1 MKKYLAN
8 PLINVPR
15 WLETVIHCILFLL
28 ALLLGNFIGVNKGIE
43 FSDFVNFTESGYK
56 LIFLDLLLFYSM
68 KLLGNHTA
76 VDSVVID
83 NENRNV
89 KAEYWLY
96 YLIKRRIT
104 IGFDEMSFKN
114 KNDNLIMGGFSL
126 RLYQNGKHVI
136 KLNSRNGWRSR
147 QIDEIISELVKIKP
161 PIKPLVERP
170 TWR

>member
-1 MKKYLAN
+1 MKKYIAN
-8 PLINVPR
+8 PLINTPR
-15 WLETVIHCILFLL
+15 WFETFIHCNLFL
-28 ALLLGNFIGVNKGIE
+28 
-43 FSDFVNFTESGYK
+43 FSMVFVNYIGIGSGLTVNEIWSNNEIHVWTILHTY
-56 LIFLDLLLFYSM
+56 LFFYFF

-76 VDSVVID
+76 VDSLVID

-89 KAEYWLY
+89 RAEYWLY
-96 YLIKRRIT
+96 YFIKRRIT

-136 KLNSRNGWRSR
+136 KLNSRNGWRSK